1 MLLTRVHNAK
11 FLVVAD
17 INTLKEA
24 KMTTL
29 MSHYDEPL
37 SQLLGRKYEDGID
50 HLYFILTKN
59 SPVGDPNRMTEA
71 DVERLAFQGAKD
83 FHKTQRTGTQFLYR
97 LSDRFIIVDMEQDNN
112 VTLLNKIQVMI
123 EQDEA
128 EKQNRSAITSF
139 VIDKLQDGEGKLHMK
154 CSARVAELGHEQ
166 EEIIKSFTSLRTAV
180 EDARDTILADTQRHK
195 ETHRDLLVQEHDT
208 KEELSKV
215 RSKIEQ
221 YTPIKERLQK
231 DLAERK
237 EMLQVQTRQCTV
249 FRESFEAR
257 DFINFRCDMSDY
269 RRANFGSNG
278 DHYKIHLNADVT
290 SDGSEDRTILVLE
303 YEEDDKSLKNH
314 IGEGGSLLPKS
325 LDVVKTMSGASVLYN
340 SHTHVNK
347 IGAAIGP
354 GDHVGVL
361 SLSIKSRKPFKVY
374 IYSSRPFK
382 SLDYFELLVR
392 QFDQQKTDT
401 SKRIEGLKNELDALD
416 AFHRECLDAEKALI
430 PKVTA
435 LELEIT
441 HSKQVLSAA
450 IDNHEYICA
459 EMSKKL
465 DAVATTTKA
474 LKGKDEVA
482 KISKIDR
489 IFRSNS
495 IQTALSEPLMRFNNG
510 FGRIDRT
517 LAELMDCLRVTRQ
530 EDRKELEGVIGM
542 TIESRAEV

>member
-1 MLLTRVHNAK
+1 MNRDGENKKFCTIDSVTIGHRKISQTVIPKVYTVKSGHEGRLHFCDMPGFNETDSEKKISIDVLQKCFLTRVHNAK

-180 EDARDTILADTQRHK
+180 EDARDTILADTQRHN

-208 KEELSKV
+208 KEELSK
-215 RSKIEQ
+215 S
-221 YTPIKERLQK
+221 
-231 DLAERK
+231 
-237 EMLQVQTRQCTV
+237 
-249 FRESFEAR
+249 EAR
-257 DFINFRCDMSDY
+257 
-269 RRANFGSNG
+269 SNSTRPSKRG
-278 DHYKIHLNADVT
+278 FKRI
-290 SDGSEDRTILVLE
+290 
-303 YEEDDKSLKNH
+303 
-314 IGEGGSLLPKS
+314 LPKEKRCS
-325 LDVVKTMSGASVLYN
+325 KFKLDSVP
-340 SHTHVNK
+340 SF
-347 IGAAIGP
+347 A
-354 GDHVGVL
+354 
-361 SLSIKSRKPFKVY
+361 
-374 IYSSRPFK
+374 
-382 SLDYFELLVR
+382 
-392 QFDQQKTDT
+392 
-401 SKRIEGLKNELDALD
+401 
-416 AFHRECLDAEKALI
+416 KALRLAI
-430 PKVTA
+430 S
-435 LELEIT
+435 LI
-441 HSKQVLSAA
+441 SAA
-450 IDNHEYICA
+450 ICPTTVEQILAAMAIITRFISMPTLQVTGRKIVPSLCSSTKKTTNPLRIILVRADPFSPKVL
-459 EMSKKL
+459 MS
-465 DAVATTTKA
+465 
-474 LKGKDEVA
+474 
-482 KISKIDR
+482 
-489 IFRSNS
+489 
-495 IQTALSEPLMRFNNG
+495 
-510 FGRIDRT
+510 
-517 LAELMDCLRVTRQ
+517 
-530 EDRKELEGVIGM
+530 
-542 TIESRAEV
+542 